1 MKWYGWLEQFLRP
14 IMIGRFSLEIR
25 LVMSVDAPNEDDPHS
40 RRILSD
46 KTEWYDRLDQLA
58 KMRQQGA
65 SAMPDPDGGEERTAK
80 G

>member
-1 MKWYGWLEQFLRP
+1 
-14 IMIGRFSLEIR
+14 
-25 LVMSVDAPNEDDPHS
+25 MSVDAPNEDDPHS